1 MTVQRIQ
8 KVEDVKQAMM
18 TMTQAELD
26 YVIQIARSIKTIA
39 AEAVFTVGQEVMVVQ
54 KTKMT
59 PATIVKMNPKKAVVN
74 MNYGRR
80 GMTRVTVPYSMLEA
94 A

>member
-1 MTVQRIQ
+1 
-8 KVEDVKQAMM
+8 
-18 TMTQAELD
+18 
-26 YVIQIARSIKTIA
+26 
-39 AEAVFTVGQEVMVVQ
+39 VFTVGQEVMVVQ